1 MNDHDLN
8 NIRYI
13 MSLDEHQFDE
23 WMSKVGD
30 DDINYAIEIIKARR
44 VELMMEEALLNDEV
58 EDLSE
63 AQKVLTKF
71 TLKG

>member
-30 DDINYAIEIIKARR
+30 DDINYAIEIIQARR
-44 VELMMEEALLNDEV
+44 IELMMEEALLNDEV

>member
-1 MNDHDLN
+1 MNDYDLN
-8 NIRYI
+8 NLKYI

-23 WMSKVGD
+23 WMMKVGD
-30 DDINYAIEIIKARR
+30 DDINYAIEIIQARR
-44 VELMMEEALLNDEV
+44 VEIALLEAELFDEV

-63 AQKVLTKF
+63 ANTILSKY